1 MSVEPD
7 DVLARVARIAGTG
20 RSGERPGARVALQEI
35 WDEVGPTGDPLH
47 RCAVAHAMADLQ
59 DDPKQELAWD
69 LLALEAADGIT
80 EDSVEESGVAI
91 SVAGLYPSL
100 HLNLAD
106 VHRRLG
112 MVESAHRHIALG
124 RKALDVLGD
133 GDDVYRQLIEVA
145 LDRVEHRIDEAM
157 SE

>member
-47 RCAVAHAMADLQ
+47 RCAVAHAMADVQ
-59 DDPKQELAWD
+59 DDPHEELAWD
-69 LLALEAADGIT
+69 LRALEAADGIT
-80 EDSVEESGVAI
+80 EESVEASGVAI

-112 MVESAHRHIALG
+112 RVEAARRHIALG
-124 RKALDVLGD
+124 RRALHAHA
-133 GDDVYRQLIEVA
+133 GDDGSREFIMAA
-145 LDRVEHRIDEAM
+145 LGRVERRIDEPR
-157 SE
+157 SR